1 MLTIKPSRGRKMLRK
16 YENGEGQTGN
26 DEEEEEDT
34 LSDLDMKRRAGAAS
48 ERPFTR
54 SAVNPRRL
62 LFPSEEQRL
71 EREQR
76 DAEEADEEA
85 VTDIDMPEPTLKA
98 TASGDISS
106 AKTPRKTTKFTEG
119 MLVTPPTTARTTR
132 KKDALA
138 DEGAEE
144 SETKKK
150 GPSPFDGWSRT
161 KPTARTASKGTK
173 REGSPMEVDAPAKR
187 TRSSNHATSST

>member
-1 MLTIKPSRGRKMLRK
+1 MFRK
-16 YENGEGQTGN
+16 YDDGKDDDNN
-26 DEEEEEDT
+26 DEEDT

-48 ERPFTR
+48 DRPFTR

-62 LFPSEEQRL
+62 LFPSEDQRR

-76 DAEEADEEA
+76 DADEADEEA
-85 VTDIDMPEPTLKA
+85 VTDIDMPKPTLKA
-98 TASGDISS
+98 TASSEISV
-106 AKTPRKTTKFTEG
+106 AKTPRKTAKFNES
-119 MLVTPPTTARTTR
+119 MLATPPTTARTTR

-138 DEGAEE
+138 DEVVEE
-144 SETKKK
+144 PATKKK

-161 KPTARTASKGTK
+161 KPTAKNASKGTK

-187 TRSSNHATSST
+187 TRSGNHASSSSA